1 MKWKGRRQSKN
12 VVDDTEAITIIP
24 GGTELMDGSR
34 YDIRDDKPRNK
45 VARELRHLGTRG
57 KIPVPTPRPKNIQVT
72 PGKWKS
78 K

>member
-12 VVDDTEAITIIP
+12 VVDDTDKVTIIP
-24 GGTELMDGSR
+24 EGTQLMDGSR
-34 YDIRDDKPRNK
+34 YSSSQDRPDIKA
-45 VARELRHLGTRG
+45 ARELRRLGTRG
-57 KIPVPTPRPKNIQVT
+57 EIPVPTSKPKQIQVT